1 LSSKIEVFLIKP
13 KFKRLFMAEII
24 PTDKI
29 ENKIIV
35 VRGQS
40 VILDRDLA
48 ELYGVETRVLIQA
61 VRRNIKRFPE
71 DFMFQL
77 NYKEFTDLR
86 SQFVIS
92 SWGGRRYEPYA
103 FTENGVAMLSSVLNS
118 EKAIEINIQIMRV
131 FNRFKRMYFAYD
143 ELKKIIYELEKRQ
156 IEDKKTLSDDIQ
168 NLSQILFLEVG
179 RLEKLITQPKKQIGF
194 KKED

>member
-1 LSSKIEVFLIKP
+1 
-13 KFKRLFMAEII
+13 MAEII

-86 SQFVIS
+86 SQFVMS

-143 ELKKIIYELEKRQ
+143 ELKKIIYELDKRQ
-156 IEDKKTLSDDIQ
+156 IEDKKALSDDIQ

-194 KKED
+194 KKEE